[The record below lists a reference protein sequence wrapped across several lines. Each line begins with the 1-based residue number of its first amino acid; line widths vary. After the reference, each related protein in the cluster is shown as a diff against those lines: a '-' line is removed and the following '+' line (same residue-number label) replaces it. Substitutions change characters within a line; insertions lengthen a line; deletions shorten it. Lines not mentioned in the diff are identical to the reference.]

1 MKIEFIKKPQ
11 NVRIIEGFPGFG
23 LVGTITTEYL
33 IDHID
38 DIEKIGNIWFN
49 EMNPL
54 IAIHQGKVIDP
65 LGIFYSKKYNLVL
78 LHAVTNVNGVEWK
91 LADSIKEVVKILNAK
106 ELICIEGVGSL
117 AKAASKD
124 VYYISEKNQRGW
136 DGTGAKKMNEGIVM
150 GVTAAVLLKSKGIPL
165 SCILAETAS
174 NLPDSRASAKVIK
187 ILDQYLGLQVDP
199 KPLLKKAEEFE
210 VKLKGMMKGA
220 KNAQLNKEKKEVNY
234 MG

>member
-1 MKIEFIKKPQ
+1 MKIEFTKKPQ

-33 IDHID
+33 IDHLA

-91 LADSIKEVVKILNAK
+91 LAEAIKEVVKTLNAK
-106 ELICIEGVGSL
+106 ELICVEGVGAL
-117 AKAASKD
+117 AKASNS
-124 VYYISEKNQRGW
+124 VYYISDKNQKNW
-136 DGTGAKKMNEGIVM
+136 DGAGAKRMDEGIVM

-199 KPLLKKAEEFE
+199 KPLLKKAVEFE
-210 VKLKGMMKGA
+210 GKLKGMMKGA
-220 KNAQLNKEKKEVNY
+220 KEAQISKEKKEVDY